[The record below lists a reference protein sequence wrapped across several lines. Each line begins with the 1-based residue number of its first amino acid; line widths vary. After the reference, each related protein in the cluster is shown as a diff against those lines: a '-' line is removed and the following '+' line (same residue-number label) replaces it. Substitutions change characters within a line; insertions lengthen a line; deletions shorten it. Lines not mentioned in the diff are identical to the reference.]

1 LGFDGRGW
9 WWEYPLRW
17 VGLLN
22 PHDFTIV
29 VKTLTL
35 RPRVGNL
42 RWYAPW
48 RCVRLIRGGTVN
60 AVGLTNPG
68 IDWWLRACYPRMQ
81 RMGLQTIV
89 SVYPESVEEAQAFAQ
104 KLRGLQIAGVELNAS
119 CPNVAH
125 CEADTV
131 QHVQAI
137 AEALRAAGHPL
148 IVKVGYDQPYVAIAQ
163 AVEGIAD
170 AVHAINAVPWRLV
183 FGERPSPLAR
193 LGGGGVS
200 GEPIRPFVR
209 EAVQQLRMHTRCP
222 SSQAAGFTPCR
233 TWTSCGRWARGR
245 SASARSFCARPYS
258 PIASC
263 RHGVRDR
270 GRIQSRRLWGGEF
283 YRDLTRRAAGIENQ
297 VVNTQPM
304 GQNVFPPRRRNRHGK
319 MDARADSRHNS
330 RTFTSRD

>member
-1 LGFDGRGW
+1 VVGVS
-9 WWEYPLRW
+9 LRW
-17 VGLLN
+17 AGLLN

-68 IDWWLRACYPRMQ
+68 IDWWIRACYPRMR

-137 AEALRAAGHPL
+137 AYSLREAGHPL

-209 EAVQQLRMHTRCP
+209 EAVQQLRAH
-222 SSQAAGFTPCR
+222 AAAHHRRRRDLHPAGLGRAVGAGRAGVQHRHAVPARAATAQSPCAGVAGATGGAR
-233 TWTSCGRWARGR
+233 GAGVCGR
-245 SASARSFCARPYS
+245 
-258 PIASC
+258 
-263 RHGVRDR
+263 
-270 GRIQSRRLWGGEF
+270 
-283 YRDLTRRAAGIENQ
+283 
-297 VVNTQPM
+297 
-304 GQNVFPPRRRNRHGK
+304 
-319 MDARADSRHNS
+319 
-330 RTFTSRD
+330 

>member
-1 LGFDGRGW
+1 VGTLWAVITLSNGERVEFLTGSGALGFDGRGW

-68 IDWWLRACYPRMQ
+68 IDWWIRACYPRMR

-89 SVYPESVEEAQAFAQ
+89 SVYPESVEEARAFAH
-104 KLRGLQIAGVELNAS
+104 KLRGLQIAGIELNAS

-131 QHVQAI
+131 RQVQAI
-137 AEALRAAGHPL
+137 ADTLRAAGHPL

-163 AVEGIAD
+163 ALEGD
-170 AVHAINAVPWRLV
+170 
-183 FGERPSPLAR
+183 
-193 LGGGGVS
+193 
-200 GEPIRPFVR
+200 
-209 EAVQQLRMHTRCP
+209 
-222 SSQAAGFTPCR
+222 
-233 TWTSCGRWARGR
+233 
-245 SASARSFCARPYS
+245 
-258 PIASC
+258 
-263 RHGVRDR
+263 
-270 GRIQSRRLWGGEF
+270 
-283 YRDLTRRAAGIENQ
+283 
-297 VVNTQPM
+297 
-304 GQNVFPPRRRNRHGK
+304 RRRGAC
-319 MDARADSRHNS
+319 D
-330 RTFTSRD
+330 

>member
-1 LGFDGRGW
+1 
-9 WWEYPLRW
+9 
-17 VGLLN
+17 V
-22 PHDFTIV
+22 
-29 VKTLTL
+29 
-35 RPRVGNL
+35 
-42 RWYAPW
+42 A
-48 RCVRLIRGGTVN
+48 CVRLIRGGTVN

-68 IDWWLRACYPRMQ
+68 IDWWIRACYPRMQ

-104 KLRGLQIAGVELNAS
+104 KLRGLPIAGIELNAS

-137 AEALRAAGHPL
+137 AYSLREAGHPL

-209 EAVQQLRMHTRCP
+209 EAVQQLRMHTRLP
-222 SSQAAGFTPCR
+222 IIAGGGIYTLQDLDEL
-233 TWTSCGRWARGR
+233 WALG
-245 SASARSFCARPYS
+245 
-258 PIASC
+258 
-263 RHGVRDR
+263 
-270 GRIQSRRLWGGEF
+270 
-283 YRDLTRRAAGIENQ
+283 
-297 VVNTQPM
+297 
-304 GQNVFPPRRRNRHGK
+304 
-319 MDARADSRHNS
+319 ARAFSIGTLFLRAPLQPNRLVRAWRARQGAHTKQAS
-330 RTFTSRD
+330 VGR

>member
-1 LGFDGRGW
+1 VGTLGAVITLSNGEQVEFLTGSGALGFDGRGW

-17 VGLLN
+17 AGLLN
-22 PHDFTIV
+22 PHEFTIV

-68 IDWWLRACYPRMQ
+68 VDWWLRACYPRMQ

-104 KLRGLQIAGVELNAS
+104 KLRGLQIAGIELNAS

-125 CEADTV
+125 CEAGTV

-137 AEALRAAGHPL
+137 AYALREAEHPL

-183 FGERPSPLAR
+183 FGERLSPLAR

-209 EAVQQLRMHTRCP
+209 AAVQQLRAHTRLP
-222 SSQAAGFTPCR
+222 IIAGGGIYTLQDLDEL
-233 TWTSCGRWARGR
+233 WALG
-245 SASARSFCARPYS
+245 
-258 PIASC
+258 
-263 RHGVRDR
+263 
-270 GRIQSRRLWGGEF
+270 
-283 YRDLTRRAAGIENQ
+283 
-297 VVNTQPM
+297 
-304 GQNVFPPRRRNRHGK
+304 
-319 MDARADSRHNS
+319 ARAFSIGTLFLRAPLQPN
-330 RTFTSRD
+330 RLVRAWKARQGTSAGQTPAIQ